1 MPLGQGLVSECRVDV
16 EHLLDR
22 GYVSV
27 GLPQMMEEPDPED
40 GEGGVVL
47 VRVSPDARCM
57 PDRETRDALGV
68 GQVVRLVQDLPG
80 EAEVCLVTE
89 IPSLPG
95 LLHHSQAVGEV

>member
-1 MPLGQGLVSECRVDV
+1 M
-16 EHLLDR
+16 
-22 GYVSV
+22 
-27 GLPQMMEEPDPED
+27 
-40 GEGGVVL
+40 
-47 VRVSPDARCM
+47 A
-57 PDRETRDALGV
+57 DRETGDALGV